1 MIIAGPTIA
10 PQAHVERIL
19 RSLPQWFGIEASL
32 MEYVADSGRFP
43 TFFAESAQPVG
54 FLTVRQHFIGSWEV
68 HCVAVHAAH
77 RGQGVG
83 RHLHQA
89 VERWL
94 QGQGA
99 QVLQVKTLAAEHP
112 SPEYAE
118 TRRFYEALGYVPLE
132 VFPTLWGPK
141 LPVLQLVKNL
151 SMVCGAAEPPTSV
164 KRS

>member
-1 MIIAGPTIA
+1 MNITGPT
-10 PQAHVERIL
+10 PSPEAHVERIL

-32 MEYVADSGRFP
+32 REYVADSRRFP
-43 TFFAESAQPVG
+43 TFLAEAPEPIG
-54 FLTVRQHFIGSWEV
+54 FLTARQHFAGSWEV

-83 RHLHQA
+83 RHMHQA

-118 TRRFYEALGYVPLE
+118 TRRFYEAMGYVPLE
-132 VFPTLWGPK
+132 VFPTLWGPR
-141 LPVLQLVKNL
+141 LPVLQLVKRL
-151 SMVCGAAEPPTSV
+151 SES
-164 KRS
+164 